1 MPYRGPGEKVQV
13 ANVEDPTLAGC
24 RAFLH
29 SVRTKEKP
37 IADVHVGYASAIA
50 TVIGNRA
57 LYEERSYPIPALK
70 S

>member
-1 MPYRGPGEKVQV
+1 
-13 ANVEDPTLAGC
+13 
-24 RAFLH
+24 
-29 SVRTKEKP
+29 VRTKEKP
-37 IADVHVGYASAIA
+37 IADVRVGYASAIA